1 MIPDAK
7 KTWGGRVNS
16 VTIGATQAAGGT
28 RAFTVTIGG
37 SATLPFLDFEG
48 QCGMPAVAMEICD
61 IYPQE
66 WPDLLKEPFGDA
78 LEDPVRWARKCLELG
93 ADLICLRLD
102 GCSPE
107 HGNRSPPKP
116 PKR

>member
-1 MIPDAK
+1 MVPDAK

-16 VTIGATQAAGGT
+16 VTIGATQATGGT

-66 WPDLLKEPFGDA
+66 WPDLLKEPLAMLWEIQCAG
-78 LEDPVRWARKCLELG
+78 
-93 ADLICLRLD
+93 
-102 GCSPE
+102 
-107 HGNRSPPKP
+107 HGSASNWGPT
-116 PKR
+116 